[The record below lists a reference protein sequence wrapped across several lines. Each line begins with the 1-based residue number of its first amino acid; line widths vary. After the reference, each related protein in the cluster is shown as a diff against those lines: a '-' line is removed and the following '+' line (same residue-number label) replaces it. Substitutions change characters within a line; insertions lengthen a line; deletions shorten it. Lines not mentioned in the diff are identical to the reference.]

1 MSMTTEVNIKGKYK
15 SYSEEEIE
23 ALLKYFQCNG
33 LELKPFL
40 DRFGQE

>member
-1 MSMTTEVNIKGKYK
+1 MTAEVDMKGKYK
-15 SYSEEEIE
+15 SYSDEEID

-40 DRFGQE
+40 DKFEQE